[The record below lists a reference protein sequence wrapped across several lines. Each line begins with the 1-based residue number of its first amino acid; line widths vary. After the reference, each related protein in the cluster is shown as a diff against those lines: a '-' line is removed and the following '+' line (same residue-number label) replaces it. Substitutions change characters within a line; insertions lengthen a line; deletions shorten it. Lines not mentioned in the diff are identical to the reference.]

1 MKKVYTSTGE
11 MAKIHGINKKTLIYY
26 DEIDLFHPSFRN
38 EKGYRFYEFSQHS
51 ILEIILSLRLMDVPI
66 SEIRA
71 YINKRSPSHLI
82 ELLED
87 KKSIVKEKIKKLKA
101 IDTLLENKLKAI
113 NSYKN
118 SEEITLVD
126 CEEERLMVMGSP
138 QTSVEEDL
146 LQLISNRVETC
157 DEGHLY
163 SNTWGSLMALSD
175 LENHDFNTYSHV
187 YTKSLK
193 DAHSKVSFVKP
204 KGTYLQM
211 YYQGNWASFETA
223 YLKILAYIKEKAL
236 QLTGY
241 VYEENIIDDFATEND
256 DLYVTKIMIKVL

>member
-1 MKKVYTSTGE
+1 

-26 DEIDLFHPSFRN
+26 DEIDLFHPAFRN
-38 EKGYRFYEFSQHS
+38 EKGYRYYEFSQHS
-51 ILEIILSLRLMDVPI
+51 TLEIILSLRLMDVPI

-71 YINKRSPSHLI
+71 YINKRSPEHLI

-87 KKSIVKEKIKKLKA
+87 KKMIVKEKIQKLKV
-101 IDTLLENKLKAI
+101 IDALLENKLKAI

-118 SEEITLVD
+118 SQEITLVD

-138 QTSVEEDL
+138 QNSVEEDL
-146 LQLISNRVETC
+146 LQLISNHVETC
-157 DEGHLY
+157 EEGHLY
-163 SNTWGSLMALSD
+163 SNTWGSIMTLSD
-175 LENHDFNTYSHV
+175 LENHDFDAYSHI
-187 YTKSLK
+187 YTKSIK
-193 DAHSKVSFVKP
+193 NVQSKVAFVKP

-223 YLKILAYIKEKAL
+223 YLKILAFIKENAL
-236 QLTGY
+236 ELTGY
-241 VYEENIIDDFATEND
+241 VYEENIIDDFATENE